1 MTELRYERK
10 YLLDLLDYRQIR
22 SELLLHPAS
31 LRTQHEDRVV
41 RNIYFDTRELT
52 ALHTNLRG
60 VQERSKH
67 RLRWYGDKDLPH
79 GRARWETKM
88 KINMLGAKSVI
99 DLDIPMN
106 ITISELASLVKS
118 TVEPTSQLVPVLLNS
133 YRRSY
138 FITADGKF
146 RFTIDRDLEYT
157 PILGEKKT
165 TEVPF
170 QSRHTVVEL
179 KYDQQWD
186 DEASDI
192 LRHLSIRQTKSS
204 KYVTGLLTNM

>member
-22 SELLLHPAS
+22 SELLLHPAG
-31 LRTQHEDRVV
+31 LKTQHKDRIVK
-41 RNIYFDTRELT
+41 NIYFDTRELT
-52 ALHTNLRG
+52 ALHTNLHG

-67 RLRWYGDKDLPH
+67 RLRWYGDEDMPR

-88 KINMLGAKSVI
+88 KINTLGAKSVT
-99 DLDIPMN
+99 DLNIPLN
-106 ITISELASLVKS
+106 ITISELAALVNS
-118 TVEPTSQLVPVLLNS
+118 TVERTSQLVPVLLNS

-146 RFTIDRDLEYT
+146 RFTIDRELEYT
-157 PILGEKKT
+157 PILAEKKT

-170 QSRHTVVEL
+170 HSRHTVVEL

-192 LRHLSIRQTKSS
+192 IRYLSIRQTKSS